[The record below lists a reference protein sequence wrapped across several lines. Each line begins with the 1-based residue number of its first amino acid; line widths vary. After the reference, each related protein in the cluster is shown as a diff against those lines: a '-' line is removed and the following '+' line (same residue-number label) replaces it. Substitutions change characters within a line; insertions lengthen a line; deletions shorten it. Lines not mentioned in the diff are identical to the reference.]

1 MKNVKFKVSC
11 VAIYTSELP
20 ISDEIADNKKSI
32 LEYIHNHLSE
42 CNIENLEWIND
53 LDSDDAVTQ
62 EDICYVY

>member
-1 MKNVKFKVSC
+1 MKNVKFKVSY

-20 ISDEIADNKKSI
+20 IPDEIADNKKSI

-53 LDSDDAVTQ
+53 LDFDDVVTQ

>member
-20 ISDEIADNKKSI
+20 IPDEIADNKKSI

-53 LDSDDAVTQ
+53 LDSDDVVTQ